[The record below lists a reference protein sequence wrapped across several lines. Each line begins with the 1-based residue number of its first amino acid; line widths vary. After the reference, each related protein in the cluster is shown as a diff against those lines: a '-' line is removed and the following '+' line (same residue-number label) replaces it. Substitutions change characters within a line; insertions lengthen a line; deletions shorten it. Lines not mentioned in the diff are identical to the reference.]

1 MDHRFDFVRRSTT
14 RVVVAAGAQERLPAL
29 LAEIGA
35 PDVAIVHDESLAGP
49 ASVLAHRLPGARL
62 CAVPAGE
69 ACKTLAHA
77 ERIARWL
84 RSQGASRRTALV
96 GFGGGSTTDLAGFVA
111 AVYLRGVPYVACPT
125 TTLALCDAALGGKN
139 GVDLDGRKN
148 ELGVVRQPD
157 LVLGDVDWL
166 RTLPDALWREGFV
179 ETLKMAAVLDAAA
192 FARLEALLPALA
204 ARDATAAAE
213 AIALSVR
220 LKMNVVVA
228 DETERD
234 RRRWL
239 NFGHT
244 IGHALEAHALGAL
257 RHGEC
262 IALGML
268 AECRA
273 AGAAVPADVT
283 ARLQQALQQ
292 LGAHAHWPAQFAD
305 VDALWSLCQLDKKA
319 SAGSVPTIVPTTLG
333 GGAPVELTRQR
344 LAHALA

>member
-1 MDHRFDFVRRSTT
+1 
-14 RVVVAAGAQERLPAL
+14 
-29 LAEIGA
+29 
-35 PDVAIVHDESLAGP
+35 
-49 ASVLAHRLPGARL
+49 
-62 CAVPAGE
+62 
-69 ACKTLAHA
+69 
-77 ERIARWL
+77 
-84 RSQGASRRTALV
+84 
-96 GFGGGSTTDLAGFVA
+96 
-111 AVYLRGVPYVACPT
+111 VPYVACPT

-139 GVDLDGRKN
+139 GIDLDGRKN

-204 ARDATAAAE
+204 ARDTAAAAE

-220 LKMNVVVA
+220 LKMDVVVA

-262 IALGML
+262 VALGML

-273 AGAAVPADVT
+273 AGPAVPADVQ
-283 ARLQQALQQ
+283 ARLQRALLQ
-292 LGAHAHWPAQFAD
+292 LGAHAHWPRQFAD
-305 VDALWSLCQLDKKA
+305 VDALWSLCRLDKKA
-319 SAGSVPTIVPTTLG
+319 SATTVPTIVPTALG
-333 GGAPVELTRQR
+333 AGAVVELTRER